1 MVIRPV
7 GWRRAAASL
16 GIVAALVAGVLVVP
30 GSLTSWAAGPVTF
43 VWGKSG
49 DADTLDNQ
57 VSSNG
62 ETSEVTT
69 QIFNLLDRAKPGET
83 GVEPDLATSWSVSP
97 DGLIWTFKLRQ
108 GVTFHDGTP
117 WNAEAAKFNF
127 DRMAD
132 PKNPYHAVK
141 GFDFDYWNDF
151 MGPSFKEARVVDP
164 YTLQLILS
172 QPNAPL
178 LYNLSIIAFEFNSP
192 ASFQKYGGDGVGQ
205 HPVGTGPFRF
215 VDWVRDDHV
224 TLEAN
229 PNFFRKGLPK
239 AQRLI
244 MRVIKDN
251 AARFLALKAGE
262 INAME
267 APNTEDVKVAQ
278 ADSTM
283 KLVFRPPFNTGWL
296 RFNMND
302 AMFKDKRIRE
312 AVAMAI
318 NRKAIV
324 DALYG
329 GYGVVAGQHMP
340 PTMWGRANVPP
351 IPYDPAK
358 AKQLLSEAGYPNGF
372 SFDFW
377 YIPVSRP
384 YFPNGKEIGTAVASD
399 LAKIGIQARLQTE
412 DWATYLKDSRAS
424 NKFPMYMIGWIG
436 DNGDPDDWLG
446 FFFPKYDANSAYYS
460 YNNPAVFDLLSKARA
475 TVSQTQRAQMYAQVE
490 SMVMADYRDI
500 PLAHA
505 RVPLIAHSNVDG
517 LIGQPDANEYME
529 LVSVR

>member
-1 MVIRPV
+1 MGNRLAGVRSP
-7 GWRRAAASL
+7 
-16 GIVAALVAGVLVVP
+16 VAALVAAAMLVMGIVVVP
-30 GSLTSWAAGPVTF
+30 GSVTGWAAGPSTF
-43 VWGKSG
+43 IWGKSG

-69 QIFNLLDRAKPGET
+69 QIFNLLVRAKPGQT
-83 GVEPDLATSWSVSP
+83 GIEPDLATSWSASP
-97 DGLIWTFKLRQ
+97 DGLVWTFKLRR

-132 PKNPYHAVK
+132 RNGPYRGPKDADYSYWD
-141 GFDFDYWNDF
+141 GFMADYV
-151 MGPSFKEARVVDP
+151 KEAKAVDP
-164 YTLQLILS
+164 YTLQLVMK

-178 LYNLSIIAFEFNSP
+178 LYNLSIMAFEFNSP
-192 ASFQKYGGDGVGQ
+192 ASFKKYGGTGVGL
-205 HPVGTGPFRF
+205 HPVGTGPFKF
-215 VDWVRDDHV
+215 VEWVRDDHV
-224 TLEAN
+224 TMVAN
-229 PNFFRKGLPK
+229 PSFFRKGLPK
-239 AQRLI
+239 VQRLI

-251 AARFLALKAGE
+251 AARFLALKSGE

-267 APNTEDVKVAQ
+267 APNPDDVRVAQ
-278 ADSTM
+278 SDPNLKT
-283 KLVFRPPFNTGWL
+283 VFRPAFNTGYI

-302 AMFKDKRIRE
+302 PLFKDKRIRE
-312 AVAMAI
+312 ATALAI

-329 GYGVVAGQHMP
+329 GYGTVANQHMP
-340 PTMWGRANVPP
+340 PTMWGRADVPP

-358 AKQLLSEAGYPNGF
+358 AKQLLAEANYPNGF
-372 SFDFW
+372 SVDFW

-399 LAKIGIQARLQTE
+399 LAKVGIRAHLMTE
-412 DWATYLKDSRAS
+412 DWATYLKDRST

-446 FFFPKYDANSAYYS
+446 YFFTKYDPNNAYYS
-460 YNNPAVFDLLSKARA
+460 YNNPAVFDLINKAKLVSDQATRA
-475 TVSQTQRAQMYAQVE
+475 KMYAQAE
-490 SMVMADYRDI
+490 SMIMADYRDV

-505 RVPLIAHSNVDG
+505 RVPLLVRKNVDG

-529 LVSVR
+529 LVSVH